1 MNTFMHF
8 SLVTLGAAVALFI
21 VLRARWWAS
30 VQYVDRQTLDKQRRR
45 DERRLEQL
53 KKRRER
59 QLEKVTERASARLE
73 RDETQAEDLAEQEAR
88 SALLSQRLAEREA
101 QQQERVTEVEGR
113 RQESRA
119 SQKKVK
125 SLQRQL
131 KRQQRELIAQLE
143 ERAQITTREVVDAQV
158 ESRCAQIEVEA
169 QQRAQRVIVEAEAYR
184 DSRAAELMSLS
195 RQRYYDPQP
204 AERLM
209 SYVELPQS
217 KRLYSALTHESG
229 ELLEML
235 REVTQVEFIFDE
247 QHARRLMLRNSPETY
262 TRELARLTFQRWM
275 STGQLTEQG
284 LRKQHQRAANALERE
299 AREAGLAA
307 AKHLD
312 LKGIHPE
319 ILHLVGKLLFRTS
332 YTQNQW
338 QHAIEAS
345 ELCGM
350 MAAEL
355 NMDVTLARRAT
366 LLHDIGKVLWA
377 ETEAAGSHAVSGA
390 VFARDHGELPEIVH
404 PIGAHH
410 NDEQPS
416 SALAYLVIA
425 ADTLSGARPG
435 ARRETSE
442 AFSQHVAQLDQLCSE
457 LDGLRQHMVIQ
468 GGREVR
474 LSVAPHQYSDLEL
487 AELTEEVA
495 AEIEEQCV
503 FPGQIK
509 VTGLREVIHSSV
521 ARARYRDQR
530 GHQQRA
536 QRERD
541 PDPSEAS
548 SARAPRWGGER
559 GSLDRAMERRG

>member
-1 MNTFMHF
+1 MTL
-8 SLVTLGAAVALFI
+8 SLTSLGSAAVLFV
-21 VLRARWWAS
+21 VLRARWWSS
-30 VQYVDRQTLDKQRRR
+30 VRHFDRQALQQLKRSEQRKLNR
-45 DERRLEQL
+45 L

-59 QLEKVTERASARLE
+59 QIEKLSARAQARVE
-73 RDETQAEDLAEQEAR
+73 QDEARAEDLAAQEER
-88 SALLSQRLAEREA
+88 YQVLSTRLNERESQQLEREA
-101 QQQERVTEVEGR
+101 EIKTRRKESQDLQQLVKSKKKQLKREERAITE
-113 RQESRA
+113 QLESRA
-119 SQKKVK
+119 QLSSQEV
-125 SLQRQL
+125 
-131 KRQQRELIAQLE
+131 IN
-143 ERAQITTREVVDAQV
+143 AQI
-158 ESRCAQIEVEA
+158 ESRCAQIEVEM

-184 DSRAAELMSLS
+184 ESRAAELMSLS

-204 AERLM
+204 AERLI

-217 KRLYSALTHESG
+217 KRLHSALTHESG
-229 ELLEML
+229 EWLTLL
-235 REVTQVEFIFDE
+235 REVTQVEFVLDA
-247 QHARRLMLRNSPETY
+247 QHEKRLMLRNSPETY
-262 TRELARLTFQRWM
+262 TRELARLTFQRWL
-275 STGQLTEQG
+275 STGQLTEQA
-284 LRKQHQRAANALERE
+284 LRKQYERAATSLDRE
-299 AREAGLAA
+299 AREAGKAA
-307 AKHLD
+307 AHHLG

-319 ILHLVGKLLFRTS
+319 ILALVGKLLFRTS

-355 NMDVTLARRAT
+355 NMDVNLARRAT

-390 VFARDHGELPEIVH
+390 VFAREHGEIPEIVH

-410 NDEQPS
+410 HDELPAS
-416 SALAYLVIA
+416 PLAYLVIA

-442 AFSQHVAQLDQLCSE
+442 AFSQHVAQLDQLCGE
-457 LDGLRQHMVIQ
+457 LSGIKQHMVIQ
-468 GGREVR
+468 GGRELR
-474 LSVAPHQYSDLEL
+474 LNVAPHLYSDLAL

-521 ARARYRDQR
+521 ARARLRDQR
-530 GHQQRA
+530 HAAGRSLTHQRHTHPL
-536 QRERD
+536 E
-541 PDPSEAS
+541 S
-548 SARAPRWGGER
+548 SARQIGWGGER
-559 GSLDRAMERRG
+559 GWMNTRAMGSQG